1 MNEVTITTEE
11 YKDLIKAK
19 VEYDQ
24 LRNLIEKKLTDSGYI
39 FRSDFE
45 LVGYLFWIEVKK
57 DA

>member
-1 MNEVTITTEE
+1 MNEVTISTEE

-24 LRNLIEKKLTDSGYI
+24 LRNLLETKFAENDFLYSGDVAVI
-39 FRSDFE
+39 S
-45 LVGYLFWIEVKK
+45 LLFGIEVKK